1 MQRKS
6 ILWTVLFALTL
17 GLIFLT
23 PKLATSQQTQIAQ
36 GMSGGGM
43 CGQGMMGG
51 GMMGGG
57 MMGGGMMGGDMGI
70 IHQMFANHNQ
80 IRRTVEEI
88 PGGIRS
94 TTESD
99 SPEIAALIQQH
110 VPTMYKRL
118 DEGRE
123 LSMISPTLPVMFRNA
138 NRYQRK
144 LEKTP
149 KGVTVTETSQA
160 PDMVAVIREH
170 AHEVD
175 GFVSQGMSA
184 MCGGIS
190 K

>member
-1 MQRKS
+1 MERKS

-36 GMSGGGM
+36 GMRGGM
-43 CGQGMMGG
+43 CGQE
-51 GMMGGG
+51 MMGGG
-57 MMGGGMMGGDMGI
+57 MMGGGMMGGDMRT
-70 IHQMFANHNQ
+70 IHQLFANHNQ

-110 VPTMYKRL
+110 VPSMYKRI

-123 LSMISPTLPVMFRNA
+123 LSMMSRTLPVMFRNA

-149 KGVTVTETSQA
+149 KGVAVTETSQA

-170 AHEVD
+170 AHEID
-175 GFVSQGMSA
+175 GFVSDGMSA
-184 MCGGIS
+184 MCGGMM

>member
-23 PKLATSQQTQIAQ
+23 PRLATSQVTQVAQ
-36 GMSGGGM
+36 GMRGGGM

-57 MMGGGMMGGDMGI
+57 MMGGDMRT
-70 IHQMFANHNQ
+70 IHQLFANHNQ

-110 VPTMYKRL
+110 VPSMYKRSGGNL
-118 DEGRE
+118 TATVR
-123 LSMISPTLPVMFRNA
+123 LSPLIF
-138 NRYQRK
+138 
-144 LEKTP
+144 
-149 KGVTVTETSQA
+149 G
-160 PDMVAVIREH
+160 
-170 AHEVD
+170 
-175 GFVSQGMSA
+175 
-184 MCGGIS
+184 
-190 K
+190 